1 MEWTAV
7 IKLDSRGY
15 GSRSTVIERKVQI
28 LQRAAALPGILEP
41 LTLFPQHICAVLLFR
56 RLPIQAYLMRK
67 GDLMVK

>member
-1 MEWTAV
+1 MAWTAV

-15 GSRSTVIERKVQI
+15 GSRSTVVERKVQI

-41 LTLFPQHICAVLLFR
+41 LTLFLLFT